1 MKQVLYAIIL
11 NTAIVFSSSGALLI
25 NEAAPASSGSDWV
38 ELFLPEGG
46 EQQMDISRLYV
57 TMYYGANEPLCAEPV
72 TIYSYNRPE
81 TPWDDRFVVV
91 HLTDPV
97 TPDETDRTG
106 DTNGNGRIDLYCNNY
121 TSSLWNTDCVVAID
135 SDDDPG
141 NGGIIDFMAFSN
153 RDGSPNGTMVSY
165 MNDAANA
172 GQWSLIPGAAP
183 QECMVNIGAG
193 DFREFM
199 TIARKGSGDTNGL
212 SDFAVTSFQ
221 TPGGENRFSG
231 DLALCSRVF
240 SADRR
245 RITVIPGHSTLGSA
259 AVPLTIY
266 HGCSVRLRIFTPVG
280 MLIYQS
286 PLYSDVQPGFFSLP
300 WNLRG
305 NHRAARSGLYI
316 GLIEATSREIR
327 STQEEKIFIIVSRSR

>member
-1 MKQVLYAIIL
+1 MKYFLYAIIL
-11 NTAIVFSSSGALLI
+11 LFSMMFSASGALLI
-25 NEAAPASSGSDWV
+25 NEAAPATSGTDWV
-38 ELFLPEGG
+38 ELFLSEGG
-46 EQQMDISRLYV
+46 ARQMDISNLFV
-57 TMYYGANEPLCAEPV
+57 TMYYGTNEPLSCEPV
-72 TIYSYNRPE
+72 TIYSWNRPE

-91 HLTDPV
+91 HLTEPL

-121 TSSLWNTDCVVAID
+121 TSSLWNSDCVVAID
-135 SDDDPG
+135 SDDDPE
-141 NGGIIDFMAFSN
+141 NGGIIDFLAFSN
-153 RDGSPNGTMVSY
+153 RDGSPNSTMVSY
-165 MNDAANA
+165 MNDAAAA
-172 GQWSLIPGAAP
+172 GEWSLIPGTAP
-183 QECMVNIGAG
+183 QESMVDIGTAG
-193 DFREFM
+193 LSEFM
-199 TIARKGSGDTNGL
+199 SIARKGGGDSNGL
-212 SDFAVTSFQ
+212 ADFAVTSFQ

-231 DLALCSRVF
+231 DLTQCGRVF

-245 RITVIPGHSTLGSA
+245 RITVIPGHPSLGSA

-266 HGCSVRLRIFTPVG
+266 HSCSVRLRIFTPVG

-286 PLYSDVQPGFFSLP
+286 PLYSEVHPGLFSLP

-327 STQEEKIFIIVSRSR
+327 TTQEEKIFIIVSRSR